1 MSGWGAAVL
10 PGFSTDEA
18 ALEYHYDAE
27 FLRVEPW
34 GDNALRIRA
43 SRMPGKDKFPSEDWA
58 LSIPPPKTV
67 SKVNLRENSATIV
80 NGSIKASISLYGKL
94 TVVNAESGSI
104 LLEEY
109 ARHRRDKSD
118 PKCSALDVEARD
130 FDSTRGG
137 EYHLTMRFE
146 SQDPDEKIYGMGQY
160 QTGLLNL
167 KGQDLE
173 LAQRNS
179 QASVPFMVSSRGY
192 GFLWNQPAVGRAV
205 FGVNIMSFEA
215 YQTQHVDY
223 WVVAGESPAEIVQ
236 AYASVTGTVPMMPEY
251 GLGYWQ
257 SKCRYMTQEEVL
269 RIARE
274 YHERK
279 LPIDVLVID
288 FFHWVKQ
295 GDFAFDSKLWPD
307 PAVLVKQCADMGIQL
322 MVSVWPTMQKD
333 NEHYPRALQAGYL
346 VQQHKG
352 VRTLMD
358 FQAECGIV
366 DFTNPEARAFVWDL
380 CKKNYYDHGIKIF
393 WLDEAEPECSVY
405 HFDNI
410 RLWSGNQISAGNA
423 YPRDFVR
430 AFYEGMTDA
439 GQQQVVNLIRCAWAG
454 SQKYGALVWS
464 GDTASSF
471 KSFRDQVAAGLNMGM
486 AGIPWW
492 TSDIV
497 IGGFHGGDGDS
508 PTFQELLAR
517 WFFFGTFSPVF
528 RMHGDRENGTD
539 GSALGVT
546 QGSGGDNEVW
556 SFGPEVYKVC
566 AKYLRLRE
574 LLREYIR
581 GLMREAHEKGSP
593 IIRPMFYDFPQ
604 DEQCWQRSCEDQY
617 MFGNKY
623 LVAPVMTAGA
633 DGRSVWLPKG
643 SKWQRV
649 DETSGRG
656 QDECLEGGQ
665 RIEVYAPWRESNPLF
680 SCLTHV

>member
-10 PGFSTDEA
+10 PGFSTDNEA
-18 ALEYHYDAE
+18 LNYCYDAE
-27 FLRVEPW
+27 SLRVEPW
-34 GDNALRIRA
+34 GPNALRIRA
-43 SRMPGKDKFPSEDWA
+43 SRRPGNDKFPSEDWA
-58 LSIPPPKTV
+58 LSVPPSKTTPNV
-67 SKVNLRENSATIV
+67 DLQEDHATIT

-94 TVVNAESGSI
+94 TIVNVDSGTV

-118 PKCSALDVEARD
+118 PKCSALDIEGRE
-130 FDSTRGG
+130 FDPTRGG

-192 GFLWNQPAVGRAV
+192 GLLWNQPAVGRAV

-215 YQTQHVDY
+215 YQTQHLDY
-223 WVVAGESPAEIVQ
+223 WVVAGESPAELVQ
-236 AYASVTGTVPMMPEY
+236 AYARATGTVPMMPEY

-269 RIARE
+269 KVARE

-279 LPIDVLVID
+279 LPMDVLVID
-288 FFHWVKQ
+288 FFHWLKQ
-295 GDFAFDSKLWPD
+295 GDFAFDARLWPD
-307 PAVLVKQCADMGIQL
+307 PAELVKQCAEMGIQL

-333 NEHYPRALQAGYL
+333 NEHYPRALQSGYL

-352 VRTLMD
+352 LRTLMD
-358 FQAECGIV
+358 FRAECGIV
-366 DFTNPEARAFVWDL
+366 DFTNPEAREFVWDL
-380 CKKNYYDHGIKIF
+380 CKKNYYDYGIKIF
-393 WLDEAEPECSVY
+393 WLDEAEPEFSVY
-405 HFDNI
+405 HFDNV

-430 AFYEGMTDA
+430 TFYEGMTNA
-439 GQQQVVNLIRCAWAG
+439 GQDQVVNLIRCAWAG

-471 KSFRDQVAAGLNMGM
+471 GSFRDQVAAGLNMGM

-492 TSDIV
+492 TSDI
-497 IGGFHGGDGDS
+497 GGFHGGDGNS
-508 PTFQELLAR
+508 PAFQELLAR
-517 WFFFGTFSPVF
+517 WFFFGAFSPVF
-528 RMHGDRENGTD
+528 RMHGDRENGTA
-539 GSALGVT
+539 GSTVGSV

-556 SFGPEVYKVC
+556 SFGPQVYEVCV
-566 AKYLRLRE
+566 KYLKLRE

-593 IIRPMFYDFPQ
+593 ITRPMFYEFPK
-604 DEQCWQRSCEDQY
+604 DEQCWERSCDSQY
-617 MFGNKY
+617 MFGSKY

-633 DGRSVWLPKG
+633 AGRSVYVPKD

-649 DETSGRG
+649 DETSGKG
-656 QDECLEGGQ
+656 QGEFLQGGQ
-665 RIEVYAPWRESNPLF
+665 RIEVHAPWTESNPLF
-680 SCLTHV
+680 VRVF

>member
-10 PGFSTDEA
+10 PGFSTDNEA
-18 ALEYHYDAE
+18 LNYCYDAE
-27 FLRVEPW
+27 SLRVEPW
-34 GDNALRIRA
+34 GPNALRIRA
-43 SRMPGKDKFPSEDWA
+43 SRRPGNDKFPSEDWA
-58 LSIPPPKTV
+58 LSVPPSKTTPNV
-67 SKVNLRENSATIV
+67 DLQEDHATIT

-94 TVVNAESGSI
+94 TVVNVDSGTV

-118 PKCSALDVEARD
+118 PKCSALDIEGRD
-130 FDSTRGG
+130 FDPTRGG

-192 GFLWNQPAVGRAV
+192 GLLWNQPAVGRAV
-205 FGVNIMSFEA
+205 FGMNTMSFEA
-215 YQTQHVDY
+215 YQTQHLDY
-223 WVVAGESPAEIVQ
+223 WVVAGESPAELVQ

-269 RIARE
+269 KVARE

-288 FFHWVKQ
+288 FFHWLKQ
-295 GDFAFDSKLWPD
+295 GDFAFDARLWPD
-307 PAVLVKQCADMGIQL
+307 PAELVKQCAEIGIQL

-333 NEHYPRALQAGYL
+333 NEHYPRALQSGYL

-352 VRTLMD
+352 LRTLMD
-358 FQAECGIV
+358 FRAECGIV
-366 DFTNPEARAFVWDL
+366 DFTNPEAREFVWDL
-380 CKKNYYDHGIKIF
+380 CK
-393 WLDEAEPECSVY
+393 
-405 HFDNI
+405 
-410 RLWSGNQISAGNA
+410 R
-423 YPRDFVR
+423 
-430 AFYEGMTDA
+430 MTNA
-439 GQQQVVNLIRCAWAG
+439 GQDQVVNLIRCAWAG

-471 KSFRDQVAAGLNMGM
+471 GSFRDQVAAGLNMGM

-492 TSDIV
+492 TSDIGTSKHSV
-497 IGGFHGGDGDS
+497 DLQRLTEIGGFHGGDGNS
-508 PTFQELLAR
+508 PAFQELLAR
-517 WFFFGTFSPVF
+517 WFFFGAFSPVF
-528 RMHGDRENGTD
+528 RMHGDRENGTA
-539 GSALGVT
+539 GSTVGSV

-556 SFGPEVYKVC
+556 SFGPQVYEVCV
-566 AKYLRLRE
+566 KYLKLRE

-593 IIRPMFYDFPQ
+593 IIRPMFYEFPK
-604 DEQCWQRSCEDQY
+604 DEQCWERSCESQY
-617 MFGNKY
+617 MFGSKY

-633 DGRSVWLPKG
+633 AGRSVYVPKD

-649 DETSGRG
+649 DETSGKG
-656 QDECLEGGQ
+656 QSEFLQGGQ
-665 RIEVYAPWRESNPLF
+665 RIEVHAPWTESNPLF
-680 SCLTHV
+680 VRVF